1 MRIHHRTLD
10 RRAKAHELRDE
21 KLATGFTWRGA
32 RFQVDAG
39 SRLAIAARAMRVQ
52 RTGET
57 VVEWRT
63 VENEA
68 YPFSGEDFLAFAD
81 AADEFAE
88 RVMVETWAL
97 KSGL

>member
-1 MRIHHRTLD
+1 MRIHHRAVD
-10 RRAKAHELRDE
+10 RRTRAHELRDE
-21 KLATGFTWRGA
+21 KLASGFSWRGA

-52 RTGET
+52 RTGEA

-81 AADEFAE
+81 AADGFAE
-88 RVMVETWAL
+88 QVMKESWAL
-97 KSGL
+97 KSP